1 MANGKKGPPLPLINP
16 FSCLTV
22 AFLSFYIYMCVSPL
36 PFSFLC
42 QLADVFKAS
51 FLKDFTK
58 QRLNNYSPSGLQ
70 AVPLALEVDGYAVVV
85 LDGGLV
91 ADDLGEE
98 IHFSVLLCQLEGLVD
113 AVREDQELDGGVEVA
128 ELEEKPEQKEEKDS

>member
-1 MANGKKGPPLPLINP
+1 M
-16 FSCLTV
+16 
-22 AFLSFYIYMCVSPL
+22 
-36 PFSFLC
+36 
-42 QLADVFKAS
+42 
-51 FLKDFTK
+51 
-58 QRLNNYSPSGLQ
+58 NNYSPSGLQ